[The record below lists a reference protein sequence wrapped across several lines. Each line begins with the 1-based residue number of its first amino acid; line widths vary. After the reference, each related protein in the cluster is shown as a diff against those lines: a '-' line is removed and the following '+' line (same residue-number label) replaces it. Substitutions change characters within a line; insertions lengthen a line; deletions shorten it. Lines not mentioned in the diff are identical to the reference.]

1 MKRTILAL
9 LAMVFLCPV
18 MTSLKAQDNR
28 CGSSLDL
35 HWLQVN
41 DQAAYQRFMDVE
53 NLTTAYITTQSSTTA
68 RLIDPNGLIIIPVV
82 VHVLHR
88 NGEGIGAGLN
98 ISMAQIESQIVALN
112 EDFRRLNAD
121 RVNTP
126 ARFVSRAAD
135 LNIEFR
141 LARWDPN
148 GIQTDGIVRKATSQ
162 EQFRMSDD
170 AIIKSEGK
178 GSAPW
183 QPSRYLNIWVCN
195 LIGDLG
201 YSVLPSNFKTKPHL
215 DGIVVTTNAFGT
227 TGTVS
232 APYHLGGTA
241 THEVGHW
248 LNLRHIWGDEYC
260 GNDFV
265 GDTPT
270 QQNMT
275 ALNYCPTNIRTSLC
289 NEGPEGDMYMNFMDF
304 TIDDCTNL
312 FTNGQR
318 LRARALF
325 ASVNG
330 VDNARVEQLKGF
342 FGFTGQ
348 PSAITCK
355 GTFIVS
361 PMDLPVTWTVSGPAT
376 ISSGVGTSKIELNAT
391 GNGAVHL
398 TASSGNFFAET
409 DVSVTYQP
417 TPSVP
422 TITDYKTSA
431 PGDPTAYHFTATP
444 MQNVRYDWYYYNW
457 NGSGPILQQTGMSNE
472 FDAYFACRATADV
485 YCKVVNTCG
494 TSTSNTI
501 TQTGE
506 CIRTKEAYLISPNP
520 ASSTMTVSTVDASN
534 GETSNNYNI
543 SEVKI
548 YDQMGLLKK
557 QAKYGNV
564 KTAAVNIS
572 TLPTGIYMVEIISG
586 DYKEQKQLFINR

>member
-1 MKRTILAL
+1 M
-9 LAMVFLCPV
+9 
-18 MTSLKAQDNR
+18 
-28 CGSSLDL
+28 
-35 HWLQVN
+35 
-41 DQAAYQRFMDVE
+41 
-53 NLTTAYITTQSSTTA
+53 
-68 RLIDPNGLIIIPVV
+68 IIPVV
-82 VHVLHR
+82 VHILHR
-88 NGEGIGAGLN
+88 GEPEGQGLN
-98 ISMAQIESQIVALN
+98 ISMAQIQSQIDVLN

-121 RVNTP
+121 RANTP
-126 ARFVSRAAD
+126 ARFASRASD

-141 LARWDPN
+141 LACWDPLGNPTN
-148 GIQTDGIVRKATSQ
+148 GVVRKYTSV
-162 EQFRMSDD
+162 ETFLPNKFRSDRTYDED
-170 AIIKSEGK
+170 AIGIKVEPT

-183 QPSRYLNIWVCN
+183 NPNRYLNIWVCN
-195 LIGDLG
+195 MAQLLG
-201 YSVLPSNFKTKPHL
+201 YATFPSDNSMYPNS
-215 DGIVVTTNAFGT
+215 DGVVITTTAMGR
-227 TGTVS
+227 TGNIGS
-232 APYHLGGTA
+232 GMEGGTA
-241 THEVGHW
+241 THEIAHW
-248 LNLRHIWGDEYC
+248 LNLRHIWGDSFC
-260 GNDFV
+260 GNDFID
-265 GDTPT
+265 DTPT
-270 QQNMT
+270 QGNFTQG
-275 ALNYCPTNIRTSLC
+275 CPTAIRTSC
-289 NEGPEGDMYMNFMDF
+289 NNGPDGDMYMNFMNWTTDA
-304 TIDDCTNL
+304 CTNL

-318 LRARALF
+318 TRTRAIF
-325 ASVNG
+325 ATVSGVNG
-330 VDNARVEQLKGF
+330 PRVKNLDGF
-342 FGFTGQ
+342 FGFAGQ
-348 PSAITCK
+348 PSSITCK
-355 GTFIVS
+355 GTIIVS
-361 PMDLPVTWTVSGPAT
+361 PLCLPVNWTVSGPAT
-376 ISSGVGTSKIELNAT
+376 ISSGNGTSKIELQAT
-391 GNGAVHL
+391 GNGTVHL

-409 DVSVTYQP
+409 DVSVTFQP

-444 MQNVRYDWYYYNW
+444 MQNMRYDWYYYNW